1 MFFILF
7 MKTLYLIRHA
17 EAAAKQT
24 GIPDDQRPL
33 TKEGLEHVAELGAFL
48 KNMRIC
54 FDGIITSH
62 ATRALDTARG
72 IADATAYPENKIF
85 IEKGIYTAGI
95 DNYLDILFEQPDEV
109 CNLAFIG
116 HNPHITGLANYL
128 MKDDHFFFSPSSM
141 VAMKFHA
148 DVWTDICLA
157 EKELFI
163 VWPTL

>member
-1 MFFILF
+1 MFFILI

-17 EAAAKQT
+17 EAAAKQN
-24 GIPDDQRPL
+24 GIPDYQRVL
-33 TKEGLEHVAELGAFL
+33 TKEGVECVAELGAFL

-54 FDGIITSH
+54 FDSMITSH
-62 ATRALDTARG
+62 AARALDTAHG
-72 IADATAYPENKIF
+72 IADATGYPENKIL
-85 IEKGIYTAGI
+85 IENGIYSAGI

-128 MKDDHFFFSPSSM
+128 MKEEIFFLSPSSM
-141 VAMKFHA
+141 VAIRFHT
-148 DVWTDICLA
+148 DKWTDICLA
-157 EKELFI
+157 GKELFL